1 MASRLNGSTS
11 IAIIIS
17 VLVLLSGFVLHN
29 NRTGAATA
37 TKVQVVEEREQNHYE
52 AICEDLC
59 RMEQKLDRLLERGE

>member
-1 MASRLNGSTS
+1 MATKLNGNTG

-37 TKVQVVEEREQNHYE
+37 TRVQVVEEREGCHYE
-52 AICEDLC
+52 ELC
-59 RMEQKLDRLLERGE
+59 AGQART